1 MKKYQ
6 KISTFICEIVWP
18 NVVLKRQN
26 LKSLGFIVMCFSYRT
41 IFNRSFVGFFFYCNA
56 FILINTHTEIYPAT
70 VQWPPNCLIH
80 FDTSLIFEEQKN
92 EANVK
97 ARQPKMDGS
106 HFNVLKNVE
115 RNQHVLTRLLILK
128 ISRIHT
134 IWIEMFYFHWTPAG
148 FVVSLEFH
156 TLENVLRLQ
165 YTYRHFDWA
174 NLNWPT
180 SAIT

>member
-1 MKKYQ
+1 MWCWNGKTLNHLALLLCVSL
-6 KISTFICEIVWP
+6 IVLFFIARLWV
-18 NVVLKRQN
+18 
-26 LKSLGFIVMCFSYRT
+26 
-41 IFNRSFVGFFFYCNA
+41 FYCNA
-56 FILINTHTEIYPAT
+56 FILINTHTGIFPAT

-106 HFNVLKNVE
+106 HFNVLKNVK

-128 ISRIHT
+128 ISCIHT
-134 IWIEMFYFHWTPAG
+134 IWIEMLLFYFHWTQAE

-156 TLENVLRLQ
+156 TLENVLRL
-165 YTYRHFDWA
+165 
-174 NLNWPT
+174 
-180 SAIT
+180 